1 MVISNCLF
9 LWCFNGEIMRFELN
23 EKTLTLF
30 LEGELNSYNA
40 DNIEKE
46 IDNILKDQ
54 KFDKL
59 VLDFSHISYISSAG
73 LRIVLKLKQKYN
85 DFSIIETSLEVYDIF
100 QMTGFTNMMDIKK
113 GLKRVYLSGA
123 QVVGDGYYSTVYR
136 IDKDTIIKVFNRV
149 SDPAQI
155 ERELTLAKEAFV
167 LGIPTAI
174 SFDIVRVDDKLGV
187 RFEML
192 DCESLKNM
200 VIKYPDRTNEFL
212 DKYAALLKKMN
223 TTECNSPIIPD
234 MKQAYLTKLTK
245 IEEFLPKEVNDK
257 LRKMFEAIPDRKTL
271 IHGDCHFK
279 NIMVQKDELL
289 LIDMDTLSVG
299 YPIFELAS
307 LYAPYVAFNEDE
319 PGNSMN
325 FFGIKDEDALAL
337 YNALIT
343 RYFGKDDETI
353 RDKIK
358 IVGYVHM
365 IRWNRNNEPENTK
378 RFEGCKARLLKLLEK
393 YDDLDIGL

>member
-1 MVISNCLF
+1 
-9 LWCFNGEIMRFELN
+9 MRFELN

-46 IDNILKDQ
+46 IDNSLNNQ

-59 VLDFSHISYISSAG
+59 VLDFSRISYISSAG

-85 DFSIIETSLEVYDIF
+85 DVSIIETSLEVYDIF
-100 QMTGFTNMMDIKK
+100 QMTGFTNIMEIKK
-113 GLKRVYLSGA
+113 GLKRVYISGA
-123 QVVGDGYYSTVYR
+123 EIVGSGYYSTVYR
-136 IDKDTIIKVFNRV
+136 VDKDTIIKVFNRV
-149 SDPAQI
+149 SDPSQI
-155 ERELTLAKEAFV
+155 ERELSLAKEAFV

-200 VIKYPDRTNEFL
+200 VIKYPDRMNEFL
-212 DKYAALLKKMN
+212 EKYASLLKKMN
-223 TTECNSPIIPD
+223 TTECLDPNIPD
-234 MKQAYLTKLTK
+234 MKEHY
-245 IEEFLPKEVNDK
+245 
-257 LRKMFEAIPDRKTL
+257 LRKLEKIQSYLPESANEKLLKMFKAIPDRKTL

-279 NIMVQKDELL
+279 NIMVQNDELL

-299 YPIFELAS
+299 HPIFELAA

-319 PGNSMN
+319 PGNSKA
-325 FFGIKDEDALAL
+325 FFGIDDEDALKL
-337 YNALIT
+337 YNALIN
-343 RYFGKDDETI
+343 RYFGKDDQVI
-353 RDKIK
+353 KDKIAL
-358 IVGYVHM
+358 VGYVHM
-365 IRWNRNNEPENTK
+365 VRWVTNNQPENVK
-378 RFEGCKARLLKLLEK
+378 RLEGCKERLLKLLEK
-393 YDDLDIGL
+393 YDDLEIGI

>member
-1 MVISNCLF
+1 MIAFFYLV
-9 LWCFNGEIMRFELN
+9 NGDHMRFELK
-23 EKTLTLF
+23 EKVLTLF

-46 IDNILKDQ
+46 IDNILKEQ
-54 KFDKL
+54 TFDKL
-59 VLDFSHISYISSAG
+59 VLDFSRISYISSAG
-73 LRIVLKLKQKYN
+73 LRIVLKLKQKYK
-85 DFSIIETSLEVYDIF
+85 DVSIIETSLEVYDIF
-100 QMTGFTNMMDIKK
+100 QMTGFTNIMDIKK
-113 GLKRVYLSGA
+113 GLKRVYISGA
-123 QVVGDGYYSTVYR
+123 EIVGTGYYSTVYR
-136 IDKDTIIKVFNRV
+136 VDKDTIIKVFNRV

-200 VIKYPDRTNEFL
+200 VIKYPERMHEFL
-212 DKYAALLKKMN
+212 EKYAHLLKQMN
-223 TTECNSPIIPD
+223 TTECHSQIVPD
-234 MKQAYLTKLTK
+234 MKQAYLVKLQK
-245 IEEFLPKEVNDK
+245 IEEFLPKEVNEK
-257 LRKMFEAIPDRKTL
+257 LRKMFEAIPERKTL

-299 YPIFELAS
+299 YPIFELAA
-307 LYAPYVAFNEDE
+307 LYAPYVAFNEDD
-319 PGNSMN
+319 PGNSLR
-325 FFGIKDEDALAL
+325 FFGIKDEDGAKL
-337 YNALIT
+337 YDALINL
-343 RYFGKDDETI
+343 YFGKDDPVI
-353 RDKIK
+353 KDKIK

-378 RFEGCKARLLKLLEK
+378 RLEGCKARLLKLLEK

>member
-1 MVISNCLF
+1 MKTTLDNNVLTVY
-9 LWCFNGEIMRFELN
+9 LGGEI
-23 EKTLTLF
+23 
-30 LEGELNSYNA
+30 NSYNA
-40 DNIEKE
+40 ENIEKE
-46 IDNILKDQ
+46 IQETISKQN
-54 KFDKL
+54 FEKL
-59 VLDFSHISYISSAG
+59 VLDFSSVSYISSAG
-73 LRIVLKLKQKYN
+73 LRIILKLKQQYN
-85 DFSIIETSLEVYDIF
+85 NFSVIETSLEVYDIF
-100 QMTGFTNMMDIKK
+100 NMTGFTNIMDIKK

-123 QVVGDGYYSTVYR
+123 EVIGDGYYSTVYR
-136 IDKDTIIKVFNRV
+136 VDKDTIIKVFNRV
-149 SDPAQI
+149 SDPEQI
-155 ERELTLAKEAFV
+155 ERELKLAKEAFI

-174 SFDIVRVDDKLGV
+174 SFDIVKVDDDKLGV

-200 VIKYPDRTNEFL
+200 VIKYPDRMTEFL

-223 TTECNSPIIPD
+223 TTECFNPAIPD
-234 MKQAYLTKLTK
+234 MKAHYLRKLEK
-245 IEEFLPKEVNDK
+245 IKQFLPEEVNQK
-257 LRKMFEAIPDRKTL
+257 LLKMFNAIPDRRTL

-299 YPIFELAS
+299 HPIFEWAA

-319 PGNSMN
+319 PGNSVR

-337 YNALIT
+337 YNALLK
-343 RYFGKDDETI
+343 RYFGKDDQEI

-365 IRWNRNNEPENTK
+365 IRWTTNNDPTNEK
-378 RFEGCKARLLKLLEK
+378 RINGCKERLFKLLEQ
-393 YDDLDIGL
+393 YNDLDIGL

>member
-1 MVISNCLF
+1 MIAFFYLV
-9 LWCFNGEIMRFELN
+9 NGDHMRFELK
-23 EKTLTLF
+23 EKTLTLY

-46 IDNILKDQ
+46 IDNILKEQTFDQ
-54 KFDKL
+54 L
-59 VLDFSHISYISSAG
+59 ILDFSRISYISSAG

-85 DFSIIETSLEVYDIF
+85 KVSIVETSLEVYDIF
-100 QMTGFTNMMDIKK
+100 QMTGFTNIMDIKK
-113 GLKRVYLSGA
+113 GLKRVYISGA
-123 QVVGDGYYSTVYR
+123 EVVGTGYYSTVYR
-136 IDKDTIIKVFNRV
+136 VDKDTIIKVFNRV

-200 VIKYPDRTNEFL
+200 VIKYHDRMHEFL
-212 DKYAALLKKMN
+212 DKYAHLLKQMN
-223 TTECNSPIIPD
+223 TTECNSPIVPD
-234 MKQAYLTKLTK
+234 MKQAYLTKLEK
-245 IEEFLPKEVNDK
+245 IEEYLPKDAYAK
-257 LRKMFEAIPDRKTL
+257 LVKMFKAIPERKTL

-299 YPIFELAS
+299 YPIFELAA
-307 LYAPYVAFNEDE
+307 LYAPYVAFNEDD
-319 PGNSMN
+319 PGNSLR
-325 FFGIKDEDALAL
+325 FFGIKDEDGARL
-337 YNALIT
+337 YDALINL
-343 RYFGKDDETI
+343 YFGKDDPVI
-353 RDKIK
+353 KDKIK

-378 RFEGCKARLLKLLEK
+378 RLEGCKERLLKLLEK